1 MDNADR
7 GTLERAIK
15 NIFTMQVNSLAL
27 KISLYTYVIVIERHY
42 EYIKRR
48 FQNEKKNI

>member
-15 NIFTMQVNSLAL
+15 NIFTMHVNSLAL
-27 KISLYTYVIVIERHY
+27 KISWNSYVIVIER
-42 EYIKRR
+42 R
-48 FQNEKKNI
+48 FQNEKNTYNNIPTAF